1 MINEIEIRSDSLR
14 FHIKIL
20 YFTRFIKE
28 IQFCTFGGLFGNDP
42 CLTPKPQNLKLDMY
56 DSMSSFTSKLSKL
69 CKETH
74 QKIFFLSRDMGKRIV
89 SLHIILAWFSSVTSV
104 YFRSLCQEVSVI
116 SKTIK

>member
-74 QKIFFLSRDMGKRIV
+74 QKIFFPFTRYGEKKSQPTHYFSVVFKCHVRVFQKSVSRGICHFKN
-89 SLHIILAWFSSVTSV
+89 H
-104 YFRSLCQEVSVI
+104 
-116 SKTIK
+116 